1 MRRLAAATLET
12 VEERRMRHDHVLS
25 LIGGTPTVRLSRLE
39 PPGVEVYA
47 KLEAANPGGS
57 VKDRAALS
65 MIEDA
70 RARGVLAE
78 GQTVVEATSGN
89 TGIALA
95 LVCAR
100 LGHPL
105 VIVMAESFSIERR
118 RLMRFYGARVVLTPA
133 HLRGSGMLTKAR
145 ELAAEHGWF
154 LPSQFDNE
162 ANARAHSRTTA
173 AEIIAAFDD
182 IPLTH
187 WVSGSGT
194 GGTLLGVGRELRR
207 HWPAT
212 RVVVCE
218 PDNAPLLQGDPDSAS
233 ARVRPHPMQG
243 WTPDFVPALARQALA
258 EGLVDRF
265 VAVSGREAIDTAR
278 ALAQREGILAGIS
291 GGATLAGALALART
305 LPAGSR
311 VLAMLPDTGERYL
324 STPLFAD
331 IEAGMDGDEWALSRS
346 TPGARFDAA
355 AAAQAAAALPT
366 VTPQARRR
374 LAAAI
379 DDPAHPVI
387 MFGLEWC
394 EFCWTLRRF
403 FERIG
408 VALHR
413 IDLDTPALHAE
424 AADWRAALH
433 AHTGQLTI
441 PQVFVAGQWLGGCVD
456 ALDAWR
462 DGRLQ
467 RQLQALGVAFDAAA
481 VPDPQ
486 ALLPAWLQPRSS
498 R

>member
-1 MRRLAAATLET
+1 
-12 VEERRMRHDHVLS
+12 
-25 LIGGTPTVRLSRLE
+25 
-39 PPGVEVYA
+39 
-47 KLEAANPGGS
+47 
-57 VKDRAALS
+57 
-65 MIEDA
+65 
-70 RARGVLAE
+70 
-78 GQTVVEATSGN
+78 
-89 TGIALA
+89 
-95 LVCAR
+95 
-100 LGHPL
+100 
-105 VIVMAESFSIERR
+105 
-118 RLMRFYGARVVLTPA
+118 
-133 HLRGSGMLTKAR
+133 
-145 ELAAEHGWF
+145 
-154 LPSQFDNE
+154 
-162 ANARAHSRTTA
+162 
-173 AEIIAAFDD
+173 
-182 IPLTH
+182 
-187 WVSGSGT
+187 
-194 GGTLLGVGRELRR
+194 
-207 HWPAT
+207 
-212 RVVVCE
+212 
-218 PDNAPLLQGDPDSAS
+218 
-233 ARVRPHPMQG
+233 
-243 WTPDFVPALARQALA
+243 
-258 EGLVDRF
+258 
-265 VAVSGREAIDTAR
+265 
-278 ALAQREGILAGIS
+278 
-291 GGATLAGALALART
+291 
-305 LPAGSR
+305 
-311 VLAMLPDTGERYL
+311 
-324 STPLFAD
+324 
-331 IEAGMDGDEWALSRS
+331 MDGDEWALSRS

-374 LAAAI
+374 MAAAI